1 MGEEDQSQSQK
12 AVSLGQRL
20 IPVVNKLQDI
30 CSQSGVSIP
39 IHLPQVA
46 VVGSQSSGKSSVI
59 EALVGR
65 DFLPRGPD
73 VVTRRPLLL
82 QLNQAK
88 VINGGD
94 GDEVE
99 YGEFLHLP
107 GKKFYDFSQIRNEIQ
122 VLIGLFD
129 FEFSVY

>member
-1 MGEEDQSQSQK
+1 MAEEDEQQQSQPQK
-12 AVSLGQRL
+12 ASSLGQTL

-30 CSQSGVSIP
+30 CSQSGISIP
-39 IHLPQVA
+39 INLPQVA

-73 VVTRRPLLL
+73 VVTRRPLML
-82 QLNQAK
+82 QLIQTK
-88 VINGGD
+88 VNNGGD
-94 GDEVE
+94 DGGVE

-107 GKKFYDFSQIRNEIQ
+107 GNKFYNFSEIRNEIQ
-122 VLIGLFD
+122 
-129 FEFSVY
+129 